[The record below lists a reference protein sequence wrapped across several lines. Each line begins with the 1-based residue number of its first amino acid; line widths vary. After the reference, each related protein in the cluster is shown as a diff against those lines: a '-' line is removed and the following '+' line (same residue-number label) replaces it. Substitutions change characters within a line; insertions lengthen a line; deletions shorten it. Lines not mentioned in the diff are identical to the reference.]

1 MTTITETRPFTA
13 DAPHSTPAARVWRV
27 VRLQLTNKWN
37 TIALPWV
44 VLGAVFL
51 MNYAIWLLIA
61 QSASANDKSD
71 ALEGT
76 QWSGSTF
83 FIFIYMM
90 VVAIQAINVTFSF
103 ALGFS
108 VTRRDYYLGTALTWI
123 ILSAALS
130 IGFALLTYIEQW
142 TGGWGLGGHFFTA
155 IYFDN
160 QNPLLRVFTLFAMFL
175 FFFFVGTASATIYVR
190 WKINGML
197 VAGAVT
203 AILLIG
209 AMALIGLTHSW
220 GAVGD
225 WFATVGPAGVVAWS
239 LVITVIAAV
248 AGFFI
253 LRRATPKS

>member
-1 MTTITETRPFTA
+1 MTAITETRAFA
-13 DAPHSTPAARVWRV
+13 QDAAHSTPASRVWRV

-37 TIALPWV
+37 ILGQPWV
-44 VLGAVFL
+44 ILGAIFL
-51 MNYAIWLLIA
+51 MNYVIWVLIA
-61 QSASANDKSD
+61 QATSGSDKSD

-76 QWSGSTF
+76 QWTGSTF

-123 ILSAALS
+123 ILSAALTV
-130 IGFALLTYIEQW
+130 GFTVLSYIEEW

-155 IYFDN
+155 VYFGN
-160 QNPLLRVFTLFAMFL
+160 QDLLPRLFTLFAMFL

-190 WKINGML
+190 WKVNGML
-197 VAGAVT
+197 VAGAIT
-203 AILLIG
+203 AIILLG
-209 AMALIGLTHSW
+209 ALALITFTQSW
-220 GAVGD
+220 GIVGD
-225 WFATVGPAGVVAWS
+225 WFATVGPAGAVAWS
-239 LVITVIAAV
+239 LVITAIAAV